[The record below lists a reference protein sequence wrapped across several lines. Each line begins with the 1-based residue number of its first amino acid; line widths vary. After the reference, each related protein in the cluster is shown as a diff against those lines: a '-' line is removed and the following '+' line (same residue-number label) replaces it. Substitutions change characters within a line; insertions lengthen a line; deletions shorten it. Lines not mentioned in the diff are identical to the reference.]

1 MYEDQNMYP
10 DAEGF
15 LETLRQI
22 PDKADAERIRKQE
35 EARRA
40 EDMLMRAQIFAK
52 NQNAAREAEATKDQP
67 NALLA
72 QLEQRISQGSKLDEL
87 MRNLSPQDIENQMRE
102 QVWGKPAKSKLGK
115 IGQAILKPIAIA
127 GGAPT
132 QFGAPAMAQYLKMEE
147 QARKGRQTDYA
158 ALQGGARVQQS
169 ANAAKSKTLLD
180 FAKENNKSVKDV
192 ASYFLNSALG
202 QENIDVKLKQLDVSK
217 QHYERLDAST
227 KDKIEKNYEVEKQ
240 KLHNNPIQFYK
251 DVAEL
256 YQKSPEDASLL
267 LNAVGAVKLMEST
280 GRLAAGGGQGK
291 DYTRTYT
298 SSKLQTNA
306 DGTQQFLPERISTTS
321 QRPAA
326 GGTGPIDFAKNPAM
340 AGVLQML
347 NAGKAGAAT
356 PPPQLPSAAPAMPG
370 QPPPQGGGM
379 SLPPQA
385 ATKPQASV
393 AQPRMGPNMPKLR
406 RRSNINPNED
416 YFLPETPKEREA
428 TQALGGYGALANKVS
443 QGLTE
448 AFNAGGFDD
457 SAVLNAVA
465 KLREEFLGGKA
476 KSASG
481 DNLSFVLDELS
492 NKTAGNPARMKA
504 ATAMKDM
511 RELISERTLMVSGKA
526 ASDQERAWIKS
537 FMPNP
542 GQANNPESLLHD
554 ASRLAAGAI
563 AAQKIKQMGLWN
575 LPADVLGDVRNAI
588 DNWSMSRV
596 RTLKENRGLRA
607 AGKTVKDPS
616 DADIEQVIID
626 AISKSKDK
634 DRIKRDFQ
642 LEFGEPT
649 KTGLTKVQELMDSA
663 NRKKVEEDLKGL
675 PVRLRR

>member
-15 LETLRQI
+15 LESLRAI
-22 PDKADAERIRKQE
+22 PEKADEERIRRQE
-35 EARRA
+35 EAKRA
-40 EDMLMRAQIFAK
+40 EDMLMRAAIFAK
-52 NQNAAREAEATKDQP
+52 SQNEAREAEATRDQP
-67 NALLA
+67 NPFLK
-72 QLEQRISQGSKLDEL
+72 QLEERIAKGSALDEL
-87 MRNLSPQDIENQMRE
+87 VRNKTPYDIEKAMKE
-102 QVWGKPAKSKLGK
+102 SVYGKPAKSALGK
-115 IGQAILKPIAIA
+115 IGQALFKGVSIA

-132 QFGAPAMAQYLKMEE
+132 EFGKPAMDMYLKMEE
-147 QARKGRQTDYA
+147 QARRGRQADYA

-202 QENIDVKLKQLDVSK
+202 QENIDVKLKQLDVAK
-217 QHYERLDAST
+217 QHYERLDAAT

-256 YQKSPEDASLL
+256 YQKSPEDAALL
-267 LNAVGAVKLMEST
+267 LNAVGAVKLMESA
-280 GRLAAGGGQGK
+280 GRLAAGGGQK
-291 DYTRTYT
+291 DYVRTYT

-306 DGTQQFLPERISTTS
+306 DGTQQFLPERMSTTS

-326 GGTGPIDFAKNPAM
+326 GGAGPIDFAKNPAM

-356 PPPQLPSAAPAMPG
+356 PPQQAAPATPG
-370 QPPPQGGGM
+370 QAPVAASPQRQTPLVQP
-379 SLPPQA
+379 S
-385 ATKPQASV
+385 
-393 AQPRMGPNMPKLR
+393 AQPKVGPNMPKLR
-406 RRSNINPNED
+406 RRSSLNPNED

-492 NKTAGNPARMKA
+492 NKTANNPARMKA

-554 ASRLAAGAI
+554 ASRLAAGTI

-588 DNWSMSRV
+588 DNWSMNRV
-596 RTLKENRGLRA
+596 RTLKENRGLRN
-607 AGKTVKDPS
+607 AGKSVKDPS

-634 DRIKRDFQ
+634 DEIKRRFN
-642 LEFGEPT
+642 LEFAEPK
-649 KTGLTKVQELMDSA
+649 KTGLAKVQDLMDSA